1 MTNEDPRTPP
11 PSDPLGD
18 TLRWAFELDANP
30 AQVGA
35 TWLAREIVPGAAD
48 PFAAILSPSVGP
60 ETLEDL
66 KNAFKLLRTG
76 GTSAAERSLA
86 ARLYAA
92 TIAVA
97 LVRHGRL
104 ITTQRGDA
112 LLRAF
117 SELHSDPSMPERIRE
132 VALQAIDAA
141 RRADGA

>member
-1 MTNEDPRTPP
+1 MMSRDETGPSS
-11 PSDPLGD
+11 SDPLSD

-30 AQVGA
+30 ALVGA

-48 PFAAILSPSVGP
+48 PFEAILSSAARP
-60 ETLEDL
+60 ETLDEL
-66 KNAFKLLRTG
+66 KNAFKLLRTTG
-76 GTSAAERSLA
+76 ASGAERSLA

-97 LVRHGRL
+97 LVRHGKL

-117 SELHSDPSMPERIRE
+117 SELHADASMPERIRD

-141 RRADGA
+141 RRSGGA